1 MNHEKANILK
11 GYNMLLYF
19 AGSMIMNEP
28 TEECVIDFWMN
39 GKLRNL
45 PVRSTNPRFIKAA
58 SLLREACPEK
68 ALCRQSLLNDFYRLF
83 SVSGLPLTPPFG
95 SIYHNRHF
103 LNEPLPESVS
113 DYYNSY
119 GFSATQRGKVPDDH
133 LGLELLF
140 LTRMVDKYL
149 QLDDAPC
156 IKAMKI
162 EIKRYIDYHILS
174 WVPYWND
181 DIQEHAHSIGYKA
194 VGTLIYACV
203 EDIRSLMD
211 NYNEL

>member
-1 MNHEKANILK
+1 MSDEKVNILK

-28 TEECVIDFWMN
+28 TEECIIDFWMN

-45 PVRSTNPRFIKAA
+45 PVKSTNPRFLKAA

-68 ALCRQSLLNDFYRLF
+68 ELCMKSLMDDFYRLF
-83 SVSGLPLTPPFG
+83 SASGLPLTPPFG
-95 SIYHNRHF
+95 SIYLSRHS
-103 LNEPLPESVS
+103 LNELPSESVS
-113 DYYNSY
+113 EYYNSY
-119 GFSATQRGKVPDDH
+119 GFSLTLREKIREDH

-149 QLDDAPC
+149 QLDDEPC
-156 IKAMKI
+156 IKAMKN
-162 EIKRYIDYHILS
+162 EIKRYIDNHLLS

-181 DIQEHAHSIGYKA
+181 DLEEHAHSLCYKA

-203 EDIRSLMD
+203 EDIRGLMD
-211 NYNEL
+211 SQSEL